1 VLRRRE
7 PDRERPFRVP
17 FYPLTPVLFCGASAG
32 MLYSSVAYAGRG
44 ALLGVAVM
52 LAGLPLLLIGRSR
65 VSSADQSLGS
75 VESTP

>member
-1 VLRRRE
+1 VELLNLWG
-7 PDRERPFRVP
+7 F
-17 FYPLTPVLFCGASAG
+17 LLLFCAASAG
-32 MLYSSVAYAGRG
+32 MLYSSVVYAGRG

-65 VSSADQSLGS
+65 VSPADQPMGS

>member
-1 VLRRRE
+1 
-7 PDRERPFRVP
+7 
-17 FYPLTPVLFCGASAG
+17 

-44 ALLGVAVM
+44 AALGVAVM

-65 VSSADQSLGS
+65 AAPNDPSLGS